1 MFNSRNRSNMAA
13 TKIVSNWRKALVP
26 IVLSVVLLFSACS
39 SKAPS
44 PYAQTQKE
52 TSGRNAPAAV
62 AKNAEAGG
70 EFNKFF
76 PQGDAGFARVF
87 SQEKKGFA
95 EAKLNKGGK
104 NVAVLSI
111 SDTSSNPI
119 AAKKYEK
126 STSNLNSY
134 PLVEEAPL
142 KSTGVLVGNRFQV
155 KVASRDPS
163 FTAVDRKAW
172 LQKFNLSGLSKLK

>member
-1 MFNSRNRSNMAA
+1 M
-13 TKIVSNWRKALVP
+13 P
-26 IVLSVVLLFSACS
+26 ILLSAVLLFSACS

-76 PQGDAGFARVF
+76 PQGSAGYARVY

-95 EAKLNKGGK
+95 EAKLNKDGK

-111 SDTSSNPI
+111 SDTSSLPA

-126 STSNLNSY
+126 STTKLGSY
-134 PLVEEAPL
+134 PLLDEAPL
-142 KSTGVLVGNRFQV
+142 KSTGVLVNNRFQV

-172 LQKFNLSGLSKLK
+172 LEKFNLDGLSKLK

>member
-1 MFNSRNRSNMAA
+1 M
-13 TKIVSNWRKALVP
+13 IVSNWRKALMP

-39 SKAPS
+39 SKEPS
-44 PYAQTQKE
+44 KYAATQKE
-52 TSGRNAPAAV
+52 TAGRNAPAAV

-70 EFNKFF
+70 DFNKFF

-104 NVAVLSI
+104 NVAVMSI
-111 SDTSSNPI
+111 NDTIGRPE
-119 AAKKYEK
+119 ATKKYEK
-126 STSNLNSY
+126 STSKIGSY
-134 PLVEEAPL
+134 PLIEEAPL
-142 KSTGVLVGNRFQV
+142 KSTGVLVNNRYQV

-163 FTAVDRKAW
+163 FTGVERKAW
-172 LQKFNLSGLSKLK
+172 LQKFNLDGLSKLK

>member
-1 MFNSRNRSNMAA
+1 MLNSGIEAA
-13 TKIVSNWRKALVP
+13 MIVSNWRKALLP
-26 IVLSVVLLFSACS
+26 ILLSATLLFSACS

-44 PYAQTQKE
+44 QYAQTQKE

-62 AKNAEAGG
+62 AKKAEAGG

-76 PQGDAGFARVF
+76 PQGAAGYSRVF

-95 EAKLNKGGK
+95 EAKLNKGGI

-111 SDTSSNPI
+111 SDTSSLPA
-119 AAKKYEK
+119 AAKKYDK
-126 STSNLNSY
+126 STTKLGSY
-134 PLVEEAPL
+134 PLLDEAPL
-142 KSTGVLVGNRFQV
+142 KSTGVLVNNRFQV
-155 KVASRDPS
+155 KVASRNPS

-172 LQKFNLSGLSKLK
+172 LQKFNLDGLSKLK

>member
-1 MFNSRNRSNMAA
+1 M
-13 TKIVSNWRKALVP
+13 IVSNWRKAIAP
-26 IVLSVVLLFSACS
+26 IVLSAVLLLSACS

-44 PYAQTQKE
+44 PYAQVQKD
-52 TSGRNAPAAV
+52 TTGRDAPAAV

-76 PQGDAGFARVF
+76 PQGNAGFARVF

-95 EAKLNKGGK
+95 EAKLNKDGK
-104 NVAVLSI
+104 NVAVMSI
-111 SDTSSNPI
+111 NDTISLPA

-126 STSNLNSY
+126 STSQLKSY
-134 PLVEEAPL
+134 PLLDEAPM
-142 KSTGVLVGNRFQV
+142 KSTGVLVNNRYQV

-163 FTAVDRKAW
+163 FSAADRKTW
-172 LQKFNLSGLSKLK
+172 LEKFNLDGLSKLK

>member
-1 MFNSRNRSNMAA
+1 M
-13 TKIVSNWRKALVP
+13 IVSNWRKALLP
-26 IVLSVVLLFSACS
+26 ILLSVVLLFSACS
-39 SKAPS
+39 SKEPS
-44 PYAQTQKE
+44 KYAQVQKD
-52 TSGRNAPAAV
+52 TTGIGAPVAV

-70 EFNKFF
+70 AFNKFF
-76 PQGDAGFARVF
+76 PEGSAGYARVF

-111 SDTSSNPI
+111 SDTSSVAG

-126 STSNLNSY
+126 SISKLNNY
-134 PLVEEAPL
+134 PLLDEPAFR
-142 KSTGVLVGNRFQV
+142 STGVLVNNRFQV

-163 FTAVDRKAW
+163 FTAEDRQLW
-172 LQKFNLSGLSKLK
+172 LQKFNLGGLSTLK

>member
-1 MFNSRNRSNMAA
+1 M
-13 TKIVSNWRKALVP
+13 IVSNWRKALMP
-26 IVLSVVLLFSACS
+26 IVLSTLLLFSSACG

-44 PYAQTQKE
+44 RYAQAQKE
-52 TSGRNAPAAV
+52 TSGRNAPTAV

-76 PQGDAGFARVF
+76 PQGAAGYARVF

-111 SDTSSNPI
+111 SDTSSLPA
-119 AAKKYEK
+119 AAKKYDK
-126 STSNLNSY
+126 STTELNSY
-134 PLVEEAPL
+134 PLLDEAPL
-142 KSTGVLVGNRFQV
+142 KSTGVLVNKRFQV
-155 KVASRDPS
+155 KVASRDPA

-172 LQKFNLSGLSKLK
+172 LGKFNLDGLSKLK

>member
-1 MFNSRNRSNMAA
+1 MEA
-13 TKIVSNWRKALVP
+13 TTIVSKWRKALMP
-26 IVLSVVLLFSACS
+26 ILLSAVLLFSACS

-76 PQGDAGFARVF
+76 PQGSAGYARVY

-95 EAKLNKGGK
+95 EAKLNKDGK

-111 SDTSSNPI
+111 SDTSSLPA

-126 STSNLNSY
+126 STTKLGSY
-134 PLVEEAPL
+134 PLLDEAPL
-142 KSTGVLVGNRFQV
+142 KSTGVLVNNRFQV

-163 FTAVDRKAW
+163 FTATDRRAW
-172 LQKFNLSGLSKLK
+172 LEKFNLDGLSKLK

>member
-1 MFNSRNRSNMAA
+1 MEA
-13 TKIVSNWRKALVP
+13 TTIVSKWRKALIP
-26 IVLSVVLLFSACS
+26 LLLSAVLLFSACS

-62 AKNAEAGG
+62 AKKAEAGG

-76 PQGDAGFARVF
+76 PQGSAGYARVF

-95 EAKLNKGGK
+95 EAKLNKAGK

-111 SDTSSNPI
+111 SDTISLPA

-126 STSNLNSY
+126 SISKLNNY
-134 PLVEEAPL
+134 PLIDDTQL
-142 KSTGVLVGNRFQV
+142 KSTSVLVNNRYQV

-163 FTAVDRKAW
+163 FTAEDRQMW
-172 LQKFNLSGLSKLK
+172 LQKFNLGGLSTLK

>member
-1 MFNSRNRSNMAA
+1 M
-13 TKIVSNWRKALVP
+13 IVSNWRKALLP
-26 IVLSVVLLFSACS
+26 LLLSVVLLFSACS
-39 SKAPS
+39 SKEPS
-44 PYAQTQKE
+44 KYAAIQKE

-76 PQGDAGFARVF
+76 PQGAAGYSRVF

-95 EAKLNKGGK
+95 EAKLNKDGK

-111 SDTSSNPI
+111 NDTISLPM

-126 STSNLNSY
+126 SISKLNNY
-134 PLVEEAPL
+134 PLLDEPVS
-142 KSTGVLVGNRFQV
+142 KSTGVLVNNRYQV

-163 FTAVDRKAW
+163 FTPEDRQLW
-172 LQKFNLSGLSKLK
+172 LQKFNLGGLSTLK

>member
-1 MFNSRNRSNMAA
+1 M
-13 TKIVSNWRKALVP
+13 IVSNWRKALMP
-26 IVLSVVLLFSACS
+26 IVLSVVLLVTGCS
-39 SKAPS
+39 SKEPS
-44 PYAQTQKE
+44 KYAQTQKD
-52 TSGRNAPAAV
+52 TASRNAPAAV

-70 EFNKFF
+70 DFNKFF
-76 PQGDAGFARVF
+76 PQGANGYARVF

-111 SDTSSNPI
+111 SDTSSLPA

-126 STSNLNSY
+126 STSKLNNY
-134 PLVEEAPL
+134 PLLDEPAL
-142 KSTGVLVGNRFQV
+142 KSTGVLVNNRFQV

-163 FTAVDRKAW
+163 FTAEDRQLW
-172 LQKFNLSGLSKLK
+172 LQKFNLGGLSTLK

>member
-1 MFNSRNRSNMAA
+1 M
-13 TKIVSNWRKALVP
+13 IVVNWRKALMP
-26 IVLSVVLLFSACS
+26 ILLSVVLLFSACS
-39 SKAPS
+39 NKQPS
-44 PYAQTQKE
+44 RYAEAQKE

-70 EFNKFF
+70 DFNKFF
-76 PQGDAGFARVF
+76 PKGDAGYARVF

-95 EAKLNKGGK
+95 EAKLNKAGK

-111 SDTSSNPI
+111 SDTRSLPA

-126 STSNLNSY
+126 STTQLNNY
-134 PLVEEAPL
+134 PLLDEPAL
-142 KSTGVLVGNRFQV
+142 KSTGVLVNNRFQV

-163 FTAVDRKAW
+163 FTAVDRQNW
-172 LQKFNLSGLSKLK
+172 LSKFNLDGLSKLN